1 MLPAGGT
8 ECYYKTLILI
18 TTNLNIISNKNIIM
32 DEKEFTKQDLID
44 FISWVDSGYN
54 FEENAE
60 KIVNE
65 YLKEKENDKIH
76 KK

>member
-1 MLPAGGT
+1 M
-8 ECYYKTLILI
+8 
-18 TTNLNIISNKNIIM
+18 
-32 DEKEFTKQDLID
+32 EKEFTKQDLID